1 MLKPATLAS
10 WLKVT
15 VLPAERAVAI
25 FAYPV
30 AVDVADDVDAAD
42 DVDVEIGWLID
53 NLEYAKDA
61 ITAIMT
67 NATTPI
73 MIERCPPNLGD
84 VEDEPTGSE
93 VTAGPDGA
101 LLLGIPCDDAF

>member
-30 AVDVADDVDAAD
+30 AVDAADDDVDDAD
-42 DVDVEIGWLID
+42 DAEIGWLID

-101 LLLGIPCDDAF
+101 LPLGISCGDTF

>member
-15 VLPAERAVAI
+15 VLPAEREVAI

-30 AVDVADDVDAAD
+30 AVDAADDDVDDAD
-42 DVDVEIGWLID
+42 DAEIGWLTD
-53 NLEYAKDA
+53 SLEYAKDA

-84 VEDEPTGSE
+84 AGDESAGAGF
-93 VTAGPDGA
+93 TAGPDCA
-101 LLLGIPCDDAF
+101 LPPGISCGDAF